1 MTLLYTQGFEGYDVG
16 GGITALQKD
25 FMHNINTAGAE
36 AGLIAGRNGYG
47 IAAFA
52 ADNQNSF
59 TGLWGHYIPT
69 AGLSSEDDWI
79 VGLAFYS
86 NNSEFINSGGSRA
99 PVIQFADSD
108 GLAILTVYVA
118 SGTLNVRIG
127 NSLTSGTKL
136 GFANV
141 LMTTKVWHYI
151 ECKVKFDTAAGG
163 SVVLHV
169 DEEEV
174 MNVSSVVT
182 STSDIRPSMICVGGG
197 TQNNNFRVD
206 DIYICDDLGT
216 VNNTF
221 LGDVRIEKLTPT
233 SNGTT
238 SDFVGSDADST
249 DNYLLVDDVITVTG
263 TATGGGTSTLVDTA
277 LTEADDF
284 WNGKLLKLHDISTDE
299 DFEVT
304 VTAFVA
310 SSDTITFTPALSNAV
325 VSGDTYS
332 LGYLGSDDDTTY
344 VESKVA
350 GIKDTYAFTN
360 SATTTPAEIVAVS
373 VKSNV
378 RKSDAGSRTFVHVA
392 KNGTTTNELDSA
404 SLYPSVTYRYMESIF
419 ELDPN
424 DGVTPITW
432 TRTEVDAAEFGYK
445 VAT

>member
-52 ADNQNSF
+52 ADSQNSF

-79 VGLAFYS
+79 VGLAFY
-86 NNSEFINSGGSRA
+86 NNKSEFTNSGGSRA

-108 GLAILTVYVA
+108 GLPILTVYVA
-118 SGTLNVRIG
+118 SGTLNVRLG
-127 NSLTSGTKL
+127 NSLTNGTKL
-136 GFANV
+136 GFANA

-163 SVVLHV
+163 SIVLHV

-197 TQNNNFRVD
+197 TQSNDFRVD

-221 LGDVRIEKLTPT
+221 LGDVRIERLSP
-233 SNGTT
+233 SGAGTT
-238 SDFVGSDADST
+238 TDFTPSAGANWDA
-249 DNYLLVDDVITVTG
+249 VDDIT
-263 TATGGGTSTLVDTA
+263 
-277 LTEADDF
+277 
-284 WNGKLLKLHDISTDE
+284 
-299 DFEVT
+299 
-304 VTAFVA
+304 
-310 SSDTITFTPALSNAV
+310 
-325 VSGDTYS
+325 SGEI
-332 LGYLGSDDDTTY
+332 LRDDDTTY

-350 GIKDTYAFTN
+350 GIKDTYAFTT

-378 RKSDAGSRTFVHVA
+378 RKTDAGSRTFVHVA
-392 KNGTTTNELDSA
+392 KAPEGDEDDSA
-404 SLYPSVTYRYMESIF
+404 ALYPSVTYRYMESVF
-419 ELDPN
+419 ETDPN
-424 DGVTPITW
+424 SGVAWLIADVNT
-432 TRTEVDAAEFGYK
+432 AEFGYK